1 MSITSLRKHAVVWT
15 HCQTWCSSTQT
26 ATGKSIAEE
35 SVHCWLQSHGALQ
48 RLEPHEVKISRSV
61 LRGGWCSNAPS
72 LPDWGEAGIQ
82 FYKHICTRRYLLLDT
97 AGRCYQRGANGLE
110 PADVQAELKRVR
122 E

>member
-1 MSITSLRKHAVVWT
+1 MLSEGGTDCFSSGISRKANVRVAMSESRRTRDGMSITSLRKHAVVWT

-72 LPDWGEAGIQ
+72 LPDW
-82 FYKHICTRRYLLLDT
+82 
-97 AGRCYQRGANGLE
+97 
-110 PADVQAELKRVR
+110 R
-122 E
+122 EG